1 MDRLNKSLIACVL
14 FMSSYYG
21 FSQQY
26 PVQVTTT
33 LAPPYSLYL
42 SDYTAIGSNNL
53 QVLVNLLELDR
64 PNLQIKFRITIE
76 GAGITL
82 RTSPAFMPRP
92 LNIQGGVPELFT
104 GADLTSYFNPD
115 HLDFTGIT
123 RAAFKRSGQ
132 LPEGFYTFTLEVL
145 EYNRNVRISN
155 QSISY
160 AWIVLN
166 DPPLLNTPFN
176 GDKLIATDPQ
186 NIMFSWTPRHMAS
199 PNAAFSTEY
208 EFRFVEMYPGQ
219 TNPDIAIRSSNSIY
233 TTTTNLTSLNYGII
247 EPTLMP
253 GKRYAF
259 RVRAYDTSGR
269 DLFKND
275 GYSETYVFQ
284 YGDACGTFEG
294 IAARTLDPQRARI
307 SWEPEQH
314 HTGGVINY
322 RKKGKEEWFTQD
334 VNGSYGIVAQLAGQ
348 TTYEYQLTPQC
359 GTILGEKS
367 PMMTFTTPE
376 VDESGFVCGAPIPEF
391 NGSDIPLMKPLL
403 PLDVIQVGDWTVNL
417 LNVSANGDGTYGGAG
432 YAAVPNFNLANVR
445 VVFDRILVNEDYQ
458 VVAGDIKTVYSEDSR
473 FVLDIKKK
481 EEEPEVVEVPEDD
494 SNPDLTE
501 DMVADIL
508 TVNIEGD
515 IGEVIFSGGLLEV
528 YDEAGNLIEDT
539 DLDLPPE
546 GEELTIMDSNGDTWV
561 VDSEGGVREVQGDE
575 SSTPEYSEVDFI
587 VHFKATEESSYGFDA
602 FDPDIPQLRHFY
614 QNVLTINDEEYVPA
628 WKSVPVG
635 MPDQVIAVANENEFP
650 ENMKFRSSTLDLEPM
665 AGQQDNEKHLSVI
678 GKAHGDIDVIEAYQ
692 KIEDEENV
700 AGRINVV
707 SYEKIYKT
715 LEVVPVNGA
724 SIEDI
729 DIIGDRINRI
739 FQQAAVEWKVEAA
752 EPFMVDP
759 KLLENFDEGESGM
772 LASFPD
778 KMQQFNREF
787 KRSRPVDKETYYI
800 FVINEGS
807 ASLSGFMPFKRQ
819 FGYVFTKNTTYTNK
833 TIAHELA
840 HGAFR
845 LRHTFSSAYGIPQRS
860 TDNLM
865 DYNGDHDKLKKFQ
878 WDLIHDPENLV
889 GWFEDDE
896 ESALEGLYEYNYV
909 ISDDETLIREK
920 TFPHGIIEPRVALL
934 PGLVVALEN
943 TIFVNENTLIAKIRL
958 KSSGKVYYTK
968 YSNIEEAIDIESK
981 KYIVTKNRKILET
994 PYGAGITDKNAE
1006 YIIGKEVFAN
1016 KSCGKYVKI
1025 NSSTGGI
1032 QGHWIALAALGEPL
1046 TLEELALVDDYKTFM
1061 NSDVANNF
1069 TGFVSDFRK
1078 DGYFTNGTEPLTWME
1093 EQGLKENTVTFL
1105 GMEVSRIITPFKEVL
1120 EETEKNFKADYPDA
1134 YNSLVTQLNSIKS
1147 MQGQTAIRY
1156 IANECSCNPSNHSL
1170 GAAIDIRPALNPQ
1183 ITYKNAAYIS
1193 FIKYLTGLDLTKS
1206 KTDQQVVTAQ
1216 EEFMIKIHGQKTK
1229 KYDLANIIADYEDVN
1244 SITKEFD
1251 LLAKLKDQ
1259 DVEIMDFQKAKADLV
1274 AMLNAHKN
1282 RVVFETDTKAAIDEM
1297 NTYLNSIT
1305 TGNTITKKV
1314 ITNWDKVVTEKITFL
1329 EMVKSAGFSG
1339 LDKFILYFGKGQLDY
1354 FNVLLE
1360 NGFGEL
1366 PIELVKS
1373 FHKAHQV
1380 VSLKYNGV
1388 SVKGEWGGSYDSK
1401 YDGMHFGLRTSFI
1414 KSLTNKQE

>member
-1 MDRLNKSLIACVL
+1 
-14 FMSSYYG
+14 
-21 FSQQY
+21 
-26 PVQVTTT
+26 
-33 LAPPYSLYL
+33 
-42 SDYTAIGSNNL
+42 
-53 QVLVNLLELDR
+53 
-64 PNLQIKFRITIE
+64 
-76 GAGITL
+76 
-82 RTSPAFMPRP
+82 
-92 LNIQGGVPELFT
+92 
-104 GADLTSYFNPD
+104 
-115 HLDFTGIT
+115 
-123 RAAFKRSGQ
+123 
-132 LPEGFYTFTLEVL
+132 
-145 EYNRNVRISN
+145 
-155 QSISY
+155 
-160 AWIVLN
+160 
-166 DPPLLNTPFN
+166 
-176 GDKLIATDPQ
+176 
-186 NIMFSWTPRHMAS
+186 
-199 PNAAFSTEY
+199 
-208 EFRFVEMYPGQ
+208 
-219 TNPDIAIRSSNSIY
+219 
-233 TTTTNLTSLNYGII
+233 
-247 EPTLMP
+247 
-253 GKRYAF
+253 
-259 RVRAYDTSGR
+259 
-269 DLFKND
+269 
-275 GYSETYVFQ
+275 
-284 YGDACGTFEG
+284 
-294 IAARTLDPQRARI
+294 
-307 SWEPEQH
+307 
-314 HTGGVINY
+314 
-322 RKKGKEEWFTQD
+322 
-334 VNGSYGIVAQLAGQ
+334 
-348 TTYEYQLTPQC
+348 
-359 GTILGEKS
+359 
-367 PMMTFTTPE
+367 
-376 VDESGFVCGAPIPEF
+376 
-391 NGSDIPLMKPLL
+391 
-403 PLDVIQVGDWTVNL
+403 
-417 LNVSANGDGTYGGAG
+417 
-432 YAAVPNFNLANVR
+432 
-445 VVFDRILVNEDYQ
+445 
-458 VVAGDIKTVYSEDSR
+458 
-473 FVLDIKKK
+473 
-481 EEEPEVVEVPEDD
+481 
-494 SNPDLTE
+494 
-501 DMVADIL
+501 
-508 TVNIEGD
+508 
-515 IGEVIFSGGLLEV
+515 
-528 YDEAGNLIEDT
+528 
-539 DLDLPPE
+539 
-546 GEELTIMDSNGDTWV
+546 
-561 VDSEGGVREVQGDE
+561 
-575 SSTPEYSEVDFI
+575 
-587 VHFKATEESSYGFDA
+587 
-602 FDPDIPQLRHFY
+602 RHFY

>member
-1 MDRLNKSLIACVL
+1 ML
-14 FMSSYYG
+14 FLSSYYG

-82 RTSPAFMPRP
+82 RTNPTFMPRP

-186 NIMFSWTPRHMAS
+186 NIMFSWTPRHTAS

-208 EFRFVEMYPGQ
+208 EFRLVELYPGQ

-247 EPTLMP
+247 EPTLIP

-294 IAARTLDPQRARI
+294 ISARTLDPQRARI
-307 SWEPEQH
+307 SWEPEQQ

-334 VNGSYGIVAQLAGQ
+334 VNGSYGIVSQLAGR

-367 PMMTFTTPE
+367 PVMTFTTPE

-391 NGSDIPLMKPLL
+391 DGSDIPLMKPLL

-481 EEEPEVVEVPEDD
+481 EEEPEVVEVPGDD

-515 IGEVIFSGGLLEV
+515 IGEVIFSGGLLEI
-528 YDEAGNLIEDT
+528 YDEAGNLIEDA

-546 GEELTIMDSNGDTWV
+546 GEELTITDSNGDTWV
-561 VDSEGGVREVQGDE
+561 VDGEGVVREVQGDE
-575 SSTPEYSEVDFI
+575 SSTPESSEVDVI
-587 VHFKATEESSYGFDA
+587 VQFKQTEESNYGFDA
-602 FDPDIPQLRHFY
+602 YDADIPQLRHFY

-635 MPDQVIAVANENEFP
+635 MSDQVIAVANENEFP
-650 ENMKFRSSTLDLEPM
+650 ENMMFRSSTLDLEPM

-692 KIEDEENV
+692 SIEEENV
-700 AGRINVV
+700 AGRINVI

-715 LEVVPVNGA
+715 LEIVPVNGA
-724 SIEDI
+724 TIGDVNA
-729 DIIGDRINRI
+729 IGDRINKI

-819 FGYVFTKNTTYTNK
+819 FGYVFTKKTTYTKK

-896 ESALEGLYEYNYV
+896 ESALEGLFEYNYV
-909 ISDDETLIREK
+909 IRDDDALIREEI
-920 TFPHGIIEPRVALL
+920 FPHDFKEPNVALL
-934 PGLVVALEN
+934 PGLVITLEEE
-943 TIFVNENTLIAKIRL
+943 IFVTDKTLVAKIRL
-958 KSSGKVYYTK
+958 KNSGEVFYTK
-968 YSNIEEAIDIESK
+968 HSNIEEVIDIEEK
-981 KYIVTKNRKILET
+981 KYIVTKNRNVLET
-994 PYGAGITDKNAE
+994 PYGASIKNENAE
-1006 YIIGKEVFAN
+1006 YVVGKEVIVN
-1016 KSCGKYVKI
+1016 KLCGKYVKI
-1025 NSSTGGI
+1025 NTSTGGI
-1032 QGHWIALAALGEPL
+1032 KGHWIALTALGEPL
-1046 TLEELALVDDYKTFM
+1046 SSEELALVDDYKAFM
-1061 NSDVANNF
+1061 DSEVANNF
-1069 TGFVSDFRK
+1069 TGFVSDFKK
-1078 DGYFTNGTEPLTWME
+1078 DGYFTSGKEPLTWME
-1093 EQGLKENTVTFL
+1093 DQRIKDNTVSFL
-1105 GMEVSRIITPFKEVL
+1105 GMEVTRIITPFKEVL
-1120 EETEKNFKADYPDA
+1120 EETDKNLKVDYPDV
-1134 YNSLVTQLNSIKS
+1134 YNSLVTQLSSTKS
-1147 MQGQTAIRY
+1147 MQSQAEIRY
-1156 IANECSCNPSNHSL
+1156 INNSCKCNPSNHSL
-1170 GAAIDIRPALNPQ
+1170 GAAIDLRPALNPQ
-1183 ITYKNAAYIS
+1183 ITSDDKAYIT
-1193 FIKYLTGLDLTKS
+1193 FIKYITGLDLTTN
-1206 KTDQQVVTAQ
+1206 KTDQQVVKAQ
-1216 EEFMIKIHGQKTK
+1216 ETFMMKIHGQKTR
-1229 KYDLANIIADYEDVN
+1229 KYALKDIITDYKLVQAMTD
-1244 SITKEFD
+1244 EFD
-1251 LLAKLKDQ
+1251 LLATIKDQ
-1259 DVEIMDFQKAKADLV
+1259 DIEITDFQTIKGDLIAV
-1274 AMLNAHKN
+1274 LTAHKN
-1282 RVVFETDTKAAIDEM
+1282 RAIFASDAIAAIDAM
-1297 NTYLNSIT
+1297 IAYLNSIA
-1305 TGNTITKKV
+1305 TGNTIAKNS
-1314 ITNWDKVVTEKITFL
+1314 ITNWDKVVAEKTIFL
-1329 EMVKSAGFSG
+1329 EMVKEAGFAG
-1339 LDKFILYFGKGQLDY
+1339 LKQFVEYFGKDKGQLDFY
-1354 FNVLLE
+1354 NILLE

-1373 FHKAHQV
+1373 FHKAHQAI
-1380 VSLKYNGV
+1380 SLKYNG
-1388 SVKGEWGGSYDSK
+1388 SSEYGEWGGSYSNK
-1401 YDGMHFGLRTSFI
+1401 YDGMHFGLKTSFI
-1414 KSLTNKQE
+1414 KALTNK